1 MRDELTPRRWSAART
16 LALGST
22 PMAELSPALYRA
34 GTGEPL
40 VLIHGFTATWR
51 CWLPVLGLLVPRF
64 EVIAPT
70 LHGHDGG
77 PVPPTEARSLQEAAD
92 HFEALLDELGV
103 GSAHLAGNSMGGA
116 LALELAKRGRA
127 RSVVAISPGGGWEES
142 DRREVERI
150 IRLFKRN
157 QRSARATLKH
167 HVTLLA
173 RPGFR
178 RIGLRDVMS
187 RGHLMPAE
195 EAVRLVQSSI
205 RCDVVDDV
213 FRTMRDGS
221 GRVVDLDRIR
231 VPTLV
236 AWGDKDRLLPMDRH
250 AGRFRREIPGVR
262 FEVMRG
268 LGHTPMWDDPGR
280 IAELIGDFAEAA
292 SAAANG
298 QAASVTGV
306 PAATAAG

>member
-1 MRDELTPRRWSAART
+1 
-16 LALGST
+16 
-22 PMAELSPALYRA
+22 MAELSPALYRA

-77 PVPPTEARSLQEAAD
+77 PVPPREARSLSEAAD
-92 HFEALLDELGV
+92 HFESLLDRLGV
-103 GSAHLAGNSMGGA
+103 GTAHLAGNSMGGA

-142 DRREVERI
+142 DAREVERI

-157 QRSARATLKH
+157 QTSARATMKH
-167 HVTLLA
+167 HVRLLA

-178 RIGLRDVMS
+178 KLGLRDVMA
-187 RGHLMPAE
+187 RGHLVPAE
-195 EAVRLVQSSI
+195 EAVRLVRSSI
-205 RCDVVDDV
+205 RCSVVEDV

-221 GRVVDLDRIR
+221 GRVVDLDRIDA
-231 VPTLV
+231 PALIS
-236 AWGDKDRLLPMDRH
+236 WGDEDRLLPMDRH

-262 FEVMRG
+262 FEVMHG

-280 IAELIGDFAEAA
+280 LAGLIGDFAAAA

-298 QAASVTGV
+298 QAASVTGASTG
-306 PAATAAG
+306 AATTAG